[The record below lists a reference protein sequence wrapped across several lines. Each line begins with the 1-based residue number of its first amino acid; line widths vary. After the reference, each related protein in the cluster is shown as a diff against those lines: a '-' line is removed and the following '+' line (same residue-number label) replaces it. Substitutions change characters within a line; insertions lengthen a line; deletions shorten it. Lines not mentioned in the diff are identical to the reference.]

1 MDGTEGTLCQR
12 PDRTPSEPEL
22 TRRHPRRPVVS
33 VSPQAVAGLA
43 AERVHTPHN
52 LDLTST

>member
-1 MDGTEGTLCQR
+1 MG
-12 PDRTPSEPEL
+12 TPSEPEL

-43 AERVHTPHN
+43 AEREHTPRN
-52 LDLTST
+52 TSI